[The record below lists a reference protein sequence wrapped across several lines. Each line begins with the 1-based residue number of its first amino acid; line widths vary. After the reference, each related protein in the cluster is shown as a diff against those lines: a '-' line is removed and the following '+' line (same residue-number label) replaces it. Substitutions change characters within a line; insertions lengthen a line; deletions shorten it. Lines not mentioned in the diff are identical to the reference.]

1 MVTADNAMVRWMC
14 KRKITDRVRMS
25 VMHRILGIKDLESSL
40 RTGRLRWY
48 GHIERQPND
57 VWPNAVRQMNVVG
70 RAPRG
75 RPRKRWID
83 CVSTDMRE
91 LRLEKEDAQDRVKW
105 RSAIRQTGD
114 DTSVQPSRL
123 GNKRR

>member
-1 MVTADNAMVRWMC
+1 
-14 KRKITDRVRMS
+14 MS
-25 VMHRILGIKDLESSL
+25 VMHRLLGIKDLESSL